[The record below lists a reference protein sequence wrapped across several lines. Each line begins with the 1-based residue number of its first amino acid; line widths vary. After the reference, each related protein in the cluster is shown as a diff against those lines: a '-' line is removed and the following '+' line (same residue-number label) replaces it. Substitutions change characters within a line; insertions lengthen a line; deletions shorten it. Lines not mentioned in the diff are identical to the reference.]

1 MERISASNASPAVIA
16 FFSPAASYPAG
27 SKSSFP
33 HQKMKPLLKS
43 KRLLLLFSDTGGG
56 HRSAAEAISE
66 ALQLEY
72 PDLPL
77 EIEMIDILR
86 EYGTL
91 LFKYAPIQ
99 YPYLVKAPLMWEAG
113 YDILNKPRRVRT
125 ISDALWPALRRSL
138 HSLLLDHPSDLIVS
152 VHPLPNMAML
162 RAMGKKHRLYA
173 TVVTDMVSTHA
184 LWYEPKADLVIVPTR
199 AAFERGVGLGMPPE
213 RMEVIGMPVADE
225 FCQPVGDRAANR
237 EKLGW
242 PQGKPTI
249 LIVGGG
255 EGMGPLEAVTR
266 AISDARLNA
275 SLVVVAGRNE
285 ELRQQ
290 LEETPWNVAVK
301 VYGYV
306 KNMPQFMRAAD
317 ILITKAGPGSI
328 SEGFLAGLPIILYH
342 YLPGQEKGNVDYV
355 INNGAGIWA
364 PDPGQIIEALR
375 TWLEDPEVLSRFAEG
390 SRHLA
395 QPEAT
400 RQIARRLM
408 QLIP

>member
-1 MERISASNASPAVIA
+1 MNL
-16 FFSPAASYPAG
+16 
-27 SKSSFP
+27 
-33 HQKMKPLLKS
+33 QQKS
-43 KRLLLLFSDTGGG
+43 KRFLFLFSDTGGG

-72 PDLPL
+72 PDIPL
-77 EIEMIDILR
+77 EIVMIDILR

-99 YPYLVKAPLMWEAG
+99 YPYMMKAPLVWGAG

-138 HSLLLDHPSDLIVS
+138 HNLLIDHPSDLIVS

-184 LWYEPKADLVIVPTR
+184 LWYEPKADIVILPTQV
-199 AAFERGVGLGMPPE
+199 AFDRGVELGMPAGK
-213 RMEVIGMPVADE
+213 MEVIGMPVADR
-225 FCQPVGDRAANR
+225 FCRPVGERAVNR
-237 EKLGW
+237 AKLGW
-242 PQGKPTI
+242 PEGKPTI

-255 EGMGPLEAVTR
+255 EGMGPLEAVVR
-266 AISDARLNA
+266 GVSEARLDA
-275 SLVVVAGRNE
+275 SLVVVAGRNTD
-285 ELRQQ
+285 LREQ
-290 LEETPWNVAVK
+290 LTQTPWNIPVK

-306 KNMPQFMRAAD
+306 KTMPEFMRAAD

-328 SEGFLAGLPIILYH
+328 SEGFLAGLPLILYH
-342 YLPGQEKGNVDYV
+342 FLPGQEKGNVDYV
-355 INNGAGIWA
+355 VNNGAGIWA
-364 PDPGQIIEALR
+364 PDPNQIVGALR
-375 TWLEDPEVLSRFAEG
+375 TWLEDGEVLNRFAAG
-390 SRHLA
+390 SSHLA
-395 QPEAT
+395 RPDAT

-408 QLIP
+408 SLIT

>member
-1 MERISASNASPAVIA
+1 MTNPI
-16 FFSPAASYPAG
+16 
-27 SKSSFP
+27 
-33 HQKMKPLLKS
+33 KS
-43 KRLLLLFSDTGGG
+43 KRFLFLFSDTGGG

-91 LFKYAPIQ
+91 LFKYAPNQ
-99 YPYLVKAPLMWEAG
+99 YPYIMKAPLMWEAG

-138 HSLLLDHPSDLIVS
+138 HSLLTDHPSDLIVS

-162 RAMGKKHRLYA
+162 RAMGKKHRTYA

-184 LWYEPKADLVIVPTR
+184 LWYEPKADLVIVPTQ
-199 AAFERGVGLGMPPE
+199 AAFDRGLELGMRPD
-213 RMEVIGMPVADE
+213 RMEVIGMPVGDR
-225 FCQPVGDRAANR
+225 FCQPVGDRAVHRA
-237 EKLGW
+237 KLNLPEG
-242 PQGKPTI
+242 QPTI

-255 EGMGPLEAVTR
+255 EGMGPLEAVVR
-266 AISDARLNA
+266 GISDANLNA
-275 SLVVVAGRNE
+275 SLVVIAGRNQ

-290 LEETPWNVAVK
+290 LETSAWNIPVK

-306 KNMPQFMRAAD
+306 RNMPELMRAAD

-328 SEGFLAGLPIILYH
+328 SEGFLAGLPLILYH

-355 INNGAGIWA
+355 VNNGAGIWA
-364 PDPGQIIEALR
+364 PSPGQIVEALK
-375 TWLEDPEVLSRFAEG
+375 TWLGDPSVLQRFSEG
-390 SRHLA
+390 SSHLA
-395 QPEAT
+395 RPDAT

-408 QLIP
+408 SLSG

>member
-1 MERISASNASPAVIA
+1 MNP
-16 FFSPAASYPAG
+16 PP
-27 SKSSFP
+27 
-33 HQKMKPLLKS
+33 KS
-43 KRLLLLFSDTGGG
+43 KRFLFLFSDTGGG

-66 ALQLEY
+66 ALQLEF
-72 PDLPL
+72 PEIPM

-99 YPYLVKAPLMWEAG
+99 YPYIVKMPLAWEAG

-138 HSLLLDHPSDLIVS
+138 HNLLTEHPSDLIVS

-184 LWYEPKADLVIVPTR
+184 LWYEPKADLVIVPTQ
-199 AAFERGVGLGMPPE
+199 AAFESGLELGMPPQK
-213 RMEVIGMPVADE
+213 MEVIGMPVADR
-225 FCQPVGDRAANR
+225 FCLPVGDRVANR
-237 EKLGW
+237 AQLGW
-242 PQGKPTI
+242 PEEGPTI

-255 EGMGPLEAVTR
+255 EGMGPLEAVVR
-266 AISDARLNA
+266 GVSEARLKAN
-275 SLVVVAGRNE
+275 VVVIAGRND
-285 ELRQQ
+285 ELRAQ
-290 LEETPWNVAVK
+290 LTQTNWNIPVK

-306 KNMPQFMRAAD
+306 KTMPEFMRASD

-328 SEGFLAGLPIILYH
+328 SEGFLAGLPMILYH
-342 YLPGQEKGNVDYV
+342 YLPGQEKGNVEYV
-355 INNGAGIWA
+355 VNNGAGIWA
-364 PDPGQIIEALR
+364 PDPGQIVSALR
-375 TWLEDPEVLSRFAEG
+375 IWLDDPAVFNRFSEG
-390 SRHLA
+390 SSHLA
-395 QPEAT
+395 RPLAT

-408 QLIP
+408 DLTA